1 MVLNIV
7 KNNQEVSDI
16 VKCVKEVFG
25 NSDVSVKKDYGISV
39 DIAVIGENGLH
50 SLEGLKELES
60 CFNDYDIRIW

>member
-16 VKCVKEVFG
+16 AGCVKEVFG

-39 DIAVIGENGLH
+39 N
-50 SLEGLKELES
+50 
-60 CFNDYDIRIW
+60 W

>member
-16 VKCVKEVFG
+16 VECVKEVFG

-39 DIAVIGENGLH
+39 DIAVIGENELH